1 MAPIPALAPDKLFTR
16 CDPDAFTFETTKEL
30 KGSSAILGQER
41 ASEAM
46 VFGLDMSLD
55 GYNVFV
61 MGTPGTGRHRFVRR
75 FLEGKAPSLPPASDW
90 CYVNNFDDPL
100 KPRALK
106 LPPGM
111 GCRFR
116 ADLER
121 LVTDARAAIP
131 AAFESDDYRIR
142 RQAIEEG
149 FKEEQGAMLETLQTE
164 AETRGMSL
172 IQTPT
177 GIAFAPVRD
186 GQVIS
191 PEDFQ
196 KLPEDEKKQVQ
207 EHVEA
212 LTNQLQTAMRSAPKR
227 VRELRARILELD
239 QDNTEF
245 AVGSLIE
252 DLIEAYKDQ
261 EQVIEHLGRLR
272 ADIIENVDLFIP
284 APQMPD
290 QAQAEAQSAMA
301 AVFRKPEEAAALR
314 RYGVNVIVDNRGAT
328 GAPIVFHDNPS
339 YPFLLGRSEHQAQM
353 GALVTDFSLIK
364 GGALHEAN
372 GGYLVLDA
380 RKLLTQPY
388 AWEGLKQALRADEIR
403 IETPGQSQGFLGTIS
418 LEPEPIPLDVKVI
431 LIGDAMLHYLLQT
444 QDPDFPD
451 LFKVAAEFD
460 DRLERTQDAHQKFA
474 ELLGGMVD
482 AEKLMPLHRSAVARL
497 TEESARHAGDS
508 ERLSTRIAPLADIV
522 REANYWAG
530 QNSRDV
536 VDADDIQKAID
547 ARKRRVSR
555 YSERIQEE
563 ILRETILIDT
573 SGSRVG
579 QINGLAVSQIGET
592 AFGKPSRITA
602 RLRIGSGKVLDVER
616 EVELGGPLHSKGVMI
631 LTSYIASHYL
641 ADEPLSLSASIV
653 FEQSY
658 GGVDGDSASSTELY
672 ALLSALSGLPI
683 SQGLAVTGSVNQYG
697 EVQAIGG
704 ANEKIEGFFDICKAR
719 GLTGQQ
725 GVLVPA
731 SNVKHLMLRDDVIDA
746 ARDNQFSVYSV
757 ETIDQGIEL
766 LTGVEAGAKKED
778 GTFPE
783 GTVNARVQSRLR
795 DLASKRRAF
804 GSSGE
809 GASA

>member
-1 MAPIPALAPDKLFTR
+1 MAPIPALSPDKLYTR
-16 CDPDAFTFETTKEL
+16 CDPDAFAFETTNDL
-30 KGSSAILGQER
+30 KGSTAILGQER

-46 VFGLDMSLD
+46 VFGLEMSLD

-61 MGTPGTGRHRFVRR
+61 MGPPGTGRHRFVRR
-75 FLEGKAPSLPPASDW
+75 FLDAKAKDMPTAPDW

-116 ADLER
+116 NAVER
-121 LVTDARAAIP
+121 LITDARAAIP

-142 RQAIEEG
+142 RQAIEEK

-164 AETRGMSL
+164 AQSRGMNL

-177 GIAFAPVRD
+177 GIAFAPVRE
-186 GQVIS
+186 GQVIN
-191 PEDFQ
+191 PEEFQ
-196 KLPEDEKKQVQ
+196 KLPEEEKKQVQ
-207 EHVEA
+207 EQVEI
-212 LTNQLQTAMRSAPKR
+212 LMNQLQAAMRSAPKR
-227 VRELRARILELD
+227 VRELRERVRELD
-239 QDNTEF
+239 KDTTEF
-245 AVGSLIE
+245 AVGSLID
-252 DLIEAYKDQ
+252 DLLENFKDLQ
-261 EQVIEHLGRLR
+261 AVAEHLGRLR

-290 QAQAEAQSAMA
+290 EAPEQNAAA

-314 RYGVNVIVDNRGAT
+314 RYGINVIVDNAQVK
-328 GAPIVFHDNPS
+328 GAPVVFHDNPT
-339 YPFLLGRSEHQAQM
+339 YPFLVGRTEHMAQM

-364 GGALHEAN
+364 GGALHDAN
-372 GGYLVLDA
+372 GGYLVIDA
-380 RKLLTQPY
+380 RKLLTQPH
-388 AWEGLKQALRADEIR
+388 AWEGLKQALRVDEIR
-403 IETPGQSQGFLGTIS
+403 IEMPGQSQGYLGTIS

-431 LIGDAMLHYLLQT
+431 LIGDASLHYLLQT
-444 QDPDFPD
+444 QDPDFRE

-460 DRLERTQDAHQKFA
+460 DRLERTQEAHQKFA
-474 ELLGGMVD
+474 ELLSAMVEN
-482 AEKLMPLHRSAVARL
+482 EKLMPLHRSAVARL
-497 TEESARHAGDS
+497 TDESARHAGDS
-508 ERLSTRIAPLADIV
+508 ERMSTQIAPLADIV
-522 REANYWAG
+522 REANYWAS
-530 QNSRDV
+530 QNGHDTVREDDV
-536 VDADDIQKAID
+536 QKAID

-573 SGSRVG
+573 TDAKVG

-641 ADEPLSLSASIV
+641 SDEPLSLSASIV

-672 ALLSALSGLPI
+672 ALLSALSDLPI
-683 SQGLAVTGSVNQYG
+683 KQGLAVTGSVNQYG

-704 ANEKIEGFFDICKAR
+704 ANEKIEGFFDICNAR
-719 GLTGQQ
+719 GLTGDQ
-725 GVLVPA
+725 GVLIPV
-731 SNVKHLMLRDDVIDA
+731 SNVKHLMLRSDVIDA
-746 ARDNQFSVYSV
+746 VNDGQFAIYSV
-757 ETIDQGIEL
+757 ETINQGIEL
-766 LTGVEAGAKKED
+766 LTGVTAGTQNQD
-778 GTFPE
+778 GGFPE
-783 GTVNARVQSRLR
+783 GSVNALVQARLR
-795 DLASKRRAF
+795 DFAQKRRAF
-804 GSSGE
+804 GSAESH
-809 GASA
+809 GAST